1 MAQTVCVIPSAADL
15 ARLSAIVADRGRPL
29 KHIQRARIVLLSAER
44 LCVLDV
50 AQQAGVSRP
59 AVWRWQLRYAEE
71 GVEGLLRDKTRPPG
85 KPPHSTDTV
94 AEVLALTC
102 SEPPGEVTH
111 WTG

>member
-15 ARLSAIVADRGRPL
+15 ARLSAIVAHQTRSL
-29 KHIQRARIVLLSAER
+29 KHIKRAHIVLLSAKR
-44 LCVLDV
+44 PSVLHV

-59 AVWRWQLRYAEE
+59 AVWRWQQRYAEE

-102 SEPPGEVTH
+102 FEPPR
-111 WTG
+111 